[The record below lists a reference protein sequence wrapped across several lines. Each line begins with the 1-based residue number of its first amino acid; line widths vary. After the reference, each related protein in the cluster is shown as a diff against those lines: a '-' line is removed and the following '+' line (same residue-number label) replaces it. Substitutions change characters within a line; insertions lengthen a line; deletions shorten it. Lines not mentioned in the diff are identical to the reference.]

1 MKENKTEHNKIN
13 GFQTKKKVM
22 FLSFL
27 LCAKLHPVVQ
37 LVLESNWRL

>member
-1 MKENKTEHNKIN
+1 MKGNKTEHNKIN

-27 LCAKLHPVVQ
+27 LCAKLH
-37 LVLESNWRL
+37 LSGTASTGK